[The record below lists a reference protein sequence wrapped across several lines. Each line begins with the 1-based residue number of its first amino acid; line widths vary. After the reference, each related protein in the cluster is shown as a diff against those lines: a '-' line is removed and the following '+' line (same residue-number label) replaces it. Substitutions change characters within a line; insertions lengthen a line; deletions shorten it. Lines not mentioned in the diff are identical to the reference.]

1 MKKLKLSLVAVA
13 LLVATAA
20 SAQFSFGV
28 RGGVNMSN
36 IQTDVQGQS
45 GSPKLGFNIG
55 VLTDFDFNHNM
66 AIQSGLFFTTKG
78 SRENVYIEAPGAGG
92 NGPFERFRRT
102 TNLLYFKIPVHFAYK
117 VDVSPGTRIVFHG
130 GPYIA
135 YGVGGSFREN
145 GEKLDRSVFGCRV
158 DQHQPFDWGLGI
170 GVGAEFDRILVG
182 IGWDFGLFNISNV
195 AGVREVNQNAFL
207 TVGYRF

>member
-1 MKKLKLSLVAVA
+1 MKKLKLTLLAVA

-28 RGGVNMSN
+28 RGGLNVSN

-45 GSPKLGFNIG
+45 GSPKFGFNIG
-55 VLTDFDFNHNM
+55 AFADFDFAHNM
-66 AIQSGLFFTTKG
+66 AIQSGVFFTTKG
-78 SRENVYIEAPGAGG
+78 SRRNVYIEAPGAAG
-92 NGPFERFRRT
+92 NGQFERLRTT
-102 TNLLYFKIPVHFAYK
+102 TNLLYFQIPVHFAYK

-135 YGVGGSFREN
+135 YGVGGSERLN
-145 GEKLDRSVFGCRV
+145 GEREDFSVFGCRV
-158 DQHQPFDWGLGI
+158 HQLQPFDWGLGI
-170 GVGAEFDRILVG
+170 GVGVEFDRILVG
-182 IGWDFGLFNISNV
+182 IGWDFGLFNISNIE
-195 AGVREVNQNAFL
+195 GVREVNQNAFL